1 MAQELKGGLAPLPA
15 TNKLGFYE
23 IRMASVGGFGANVA
37 GKILGEAGVLKL
49 GYNGSNFSSYGSE
62 KKGSPVSAF
71 VRFCDPSLTVRVN
84 SPVTEPNLLVIFLE
98 SIARTPGMLSGVGPD
113 TTVIL
118 NTPMDPDK
126 ARDFL
131 GLAAGTL
138 VTVDAMKIA
147 IEEKTRVNT
156 ALLGTISAV
165 TGFITH
171 DAVKECI
178 VEAFGKKY
186 AATVPANLRTFE
198 RGGREYQ
205 SKKFAADGKY
215 KPQPFSRAGQKLGYL
230 NQPIGGTIPAAGN
243 SMYKDLTSC
252 RSGYIPVLDLSKCTS
267 CGECDITCPD
277 YCFEWES
284 APSKKGKQEQILR
297 RIHYQYCKGCMRCVL
312 ICKFDALKSHLETEV
327 DKAVIENGYITGAK
341 EAK

>member
-1 MAQELKGGLAPLPA
+1 MTHYVKSAATPLPA
-15 TNKLGFYE
+15 VNKQGFYE

-62 KKGSPVSAF
+62 KKGSPVAAF
-71 VRFCDPSLTVRVN
+71 VRFCDSSVNVRVN

-98 SIARTPGMLSGVGPD
+98 SIARTPGMLSGVGPE

-118 NTPMDPDK
+118 NTPMDPDA

-131 GLAAGTL
+131 GLSAGTL

-165 TGFITH
+165 SGFITPES
-171 DAVKECI
+171 VKEI
-178 VEAFGKKY
+178 IEETFGKKY
-186 AATVPANLRTFE
+186 VATVPANLKTFE
-198 RGGREYQ
+198 RGAKEFKQ
-205 SKKFAADGKY
+205 KKFAPDGKY
-215 KPQPFSRAGQKLGYL
+215 KPLPFNKAGQKLGYL
-230 NQPIGGTIPAAGN
+230 NQPIGGVIPAAGN
-243 SMYKDLTSC
+243 SMFKDLTSC
-252 RSGYIPVLDLSKCTS
+252 RAGYIPVLNLAKCTS

-277 YCFEWES
+277 YCFEWEN
-284 APSKKGKQEQILR
+284 ALSKKGKQEQTLR
-297 RIHYQYCKGCMRCVL
+297 RIHYQYCKGCLRCVI
-312 ICKFDALKSHLETEV
+312 ICKFDALTTHVESAIDKS
-327 DKAVIENGYITGAK
+327 VIEKGYVSDIK
-341 EAK
+341 EIK